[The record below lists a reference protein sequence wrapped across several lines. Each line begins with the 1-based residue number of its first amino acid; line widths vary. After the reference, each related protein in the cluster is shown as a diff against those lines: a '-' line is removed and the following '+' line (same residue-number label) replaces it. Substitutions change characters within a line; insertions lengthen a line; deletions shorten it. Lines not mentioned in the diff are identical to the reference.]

1 MNIHVKNTLAV
12 IHNNGVPEVKKSDI
26 YISGSIISAVGKMPD
41 GFRADKTIDGD
52 GFLTIPGLVNCH
64 THAYM
69 TLYRNLADD
78 LTFEDWLFK
87 SVMPVEDKTTGE
99 EGYWGSLLGY
109 AEMLKT
115 GTTSF
120 LDMHMFRADCA
131 RAADT
136 IGIRGVLSRGLI
148 GFGRNDEGGIKRIN
162 ELKSEMEE
170 FKNNPRLSFMVAP
183 HSIYT
188 TDREYLELCAE
199 TAGELDLGVH
209 IHVSETKNEVENSYK
224 NFGKSPV
231 EYIAETGLFKH
242 PTVAA
247 HCVHLSEKDI
257 DILAEY
263 KVNVAANPKS
273 NLKLAN
279 GVAPIPALIKKGVN
293 VCLGTDSAASNNSL
307 NLFGDMNNNSLIHKG
322 VSGDPQAV
330 TAAET
335 FNAATVNGA
344 RALNINTGV
353 IETGKKA
360 DIVMLNL
367 NRPQFIPRHN
377 LIAALVY
384 SANGSETDTVIV
396 DGNIVVQGGR
406 LTMVDENE
414 VYAKADEA
422 LKTIK
427 SRI

>member
-1 MNIHVKNTLAV
+1 MNIHIKNTLAV
-12 IHNNGVPEVKKSDI
+12 IHENGIPEVKNTDI
-26 YISGSIISAVGKMPD
+26 YTKDDLITAVGEKPA
-41 GFRADKTIDGD
+41 GFTADKVIDGE
-52 GFLTIPGLVNCH
+52 GFLTIPGLINCH

-78 LTFEDWLFK
+78 LTFENWLFK

-99 EGYWGSLLGY
+99 EGYWGALLGY
-109 AEMLKT
+109 LEMLKT

-120 LDMHMFRADCA
+120 LDMHMFRANCA
-131 RAADT
+131 RAADN

-148 GFGRNDEGGIKRIN
+148 GSGKNDFSRIN

-170 FKNNPRLSFMVAP
+170 FKSNPRLSFMVAP

-199 TAGELDLGVH
+199 TAKTLNLGVH
-209 IHVSETKNEVENSYK
+209 IHVSETENEVKNSYDK
-224 NFGKSPV
+224 YGLSPV
-231 EYIAETGLFKH
+231 EYIAQTGLFDF

-247 HCVHLSEKDI
+247 HCVHISENDI
-257 DILAEY
+257 NILADK

-279 GVAPIPALIKKGVN
+279 GIAPIPALLKKGVN

-307 NLFGDMNNNSLIHKG
+307 NLFSDMNVNSLIHKG
-322 VSGDPQAV
+322 VSGNPQTV
-330 TAAET
+330 TAIDT
-335 FNAATVNGA
+335 FNAATINGA
-344 RALNINTGV
+344 KALNINAGA
-353 IETGKKA
+353 IEAGRKA
-360 DIVMLNL
+360 DIVMLGL

-396 DGNIVVQGGR
+396 DGNIVVQAGK

-422 LKTIK
+422 LRTIQ